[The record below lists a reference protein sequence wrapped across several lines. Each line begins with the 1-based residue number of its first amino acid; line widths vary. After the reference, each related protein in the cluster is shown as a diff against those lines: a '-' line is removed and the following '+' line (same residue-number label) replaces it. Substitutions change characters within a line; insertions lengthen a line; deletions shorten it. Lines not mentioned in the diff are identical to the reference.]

1 MVRGARGWRRPVVAP
16 AAGRAPVTDCLLVT
30 KQRWGR
36 TLFAVYGPTLM
47 ASIGFGAVIPLVAIQ
62 ARALGASVGLAAFI
76 TALNALAQVM
86 GDLPAGIVADR
97 LGEKYA
103 IVAACL
109 IDTCTMA
116 MVFVAR
122 SLIVLAI
129 AVFLQGLTAAVFS
142 LARQTYITERIPVH
156 WRARAMSTLGGV
168 FRIGWFIGPLAAAA
182 VITRWDLITAFCF
195 AGAMSFLAAVVTL
208 AMPSLPGEPTGLRGI
223 RQRQQEDH
231 PATFD
236 ILRQHRHVLLTL
248 GVGCLCLMLIRSVRQ
263 TIIPLWCEA
272 HGISPAAT
280 SLIYSISMGFDVLL
294 FFPGG
299 WIMDR
304 FGRWFVSVPTIAVMS
319 LCLLALPLSHTAGTI
334 ALVACLLGFGNGVS
348 SGIVNTLGADMSP
361 SYGRP
366 QFLAGWR
373 VFGDGGAALGPLIVS
388 AATALVSLPFASIL
402 VGAIGLA
409 GTGWLARYVPREV
422 VPDEA
427 EVTVGAGGGP
437 GPEPSG
443 DASTRG

>member
-1 MVRGARGWRRPVVAP
+1 MA
-16 AAGRAPVTDCLLVT
+16 VTNWLIVT

-86 GDLPAGIVADR
+86 GDLPAGIIADR

-103 IVAACL
+103 IVVACL

-142 LARQTYITERIPVH
+142 LARQTYLTERIPVH

-182 VITRWDLITAFCF
+182 VITRWNLITAFVF
-195 AGAMSFLAAVVTL
+195 AGAMSFLAAVVTF
-208 AMPSLPGEPTGLRGI
+208 AMPALPGEPTGLRGI
-223 RQRQQEDH
+223 RKRQQADH
-231 PATFD
+231 PATFA
-236 ILRQHRHVLLTL
+236 ILKEHRHVLLTL
-248 GVGCLCLMLIRSVRQ
+248 GIGCLCLMLIRSVRQ
-263 TIIPLWCEA
+263 TIVPLWCEA

-280 SLIYSISMGFDVLL
+280 SLIYSVSMGFDVLL

-319 LCLLALPLSHTAGTI
+319 LCLIALPLTHTTGTI
-334 ALVACLLGFGNGVS
+334 ALVACLLGLGNGVS

-361 SYGRP
+361 DYGRP

-373 VFGDGGAALGPLIVS
+373 VFGDGGSALGPLIVS
-388 AATALVSLPFASIL
+388 AATALMSLSFASVL
-402 VGAIGLA
+402 VGVIGLA

-427 EVTVGAGGGP
+427 EVVTTANRPGAEGRGGP
-437 GPEPSG
+437 
-443 DASTRG
+443 ASDDTRRV